1 MKINI
6 NSPVILN
13 NIISNLYNSLKESGY
28 DLFNKSD
35 SFYNDIC
42 SIFTTENGTD
52 ITLSDRRK
60 LIYDINANT
69 SICQNECQLDSYN
82 SSNKKVKC
90 KCSPQM
96 NKTDDNLKIN
106 SILDNFDLKTITD
119 SFISTI
125 RFSNFLVL
133 KCHKLAFNL
142 KDILKNIGRILMT
155 IIIFISFIFFI
166 IFCIFDFNKVNEYIK
181 EIYNLKLINGRYR
194 RHNSVRT
201 INKKKEILK
210 RKNSKKSS
218 KTLTNKS
225 KGDSLDIQMN
235 KNNNNIVNIN
245 QNNIVNTPPKR
256 GIYIYKNKAP
266 IILNNIES
274 NLSYKKLLE
283 NESKRK
289 IDMLNQRLSKKE
301 SNINYIQIE
310 NVNIGNS
317 SLNRKIIKNKKCK
330 TFKKKLSKK
339 RLSVEYHISNQ
350 EKKKK
355 KNENINNLN
364 DEELN
369 NLEYDKALIIDK
381 RTYFQYYWS
390 LLKKKHLLL
399 FTFYPIKDYN
409 LKTIKICLFLFSFS
423 LYFTVNGFF
432 FSDNTM
438 HKIYMDNG
446 KFNLIYL
453 IPQIVYSS
461 YLSCY

>member
-1 MKINI
+1 
-6 NSPVILN
+6 
-13 NIISNLYNSLKESGY
+13 
-28 DLFNKSD
+28 
-35 SFYNDIC
+35 
-42 SIFTTENGTD
+42 
-52 ITLSDRRK
+52 
-60 LIYDINANT
+60 
-69 SICQNECQLDSYN
+69 
-82 SSNKKVKC
+82 
-90 KCSPQM
+90 
-96 NKTDDNLKIN
+96 
-106 SILDNFDLKTITD
+106 
-119 SFISTI
+119 
-125 RFSNFLVL
+125 
-133 KCHKLAFNL
+133 
-142 KDILKNIGRILMT
+142 
-155 IIIFISFIFFI
+155 
-166 IFCIFDFNKVNEYIK
+166 
-181 EIYNLKLINGRYR
+181 
-194 RHNSVRT
+194 
-201 INKKKEILK
+201 
-210 RKNSKKSS
+210 
-218 KTLTNKS
+218 
-225 KGDSLDIQMN
+225 MN

-245 QNNIVNTPPKR
+245 QNNIVNTPPKK

-266 IILNNIES
+266 IILNNIQS

-317 SLNRKIIKNKKCK
+317 SLNRKIIKNKNCK
-330 TFKKKLSKK
+330 AFKKKLSKK
-339 RLSVEYHISNQ
+339 KLSVEYHISNQ
-350 EKKKK
+350 EKKSK
-355 KNENINNLN
+355 KNEIINNLN

-461 YLSCY
+461 IICLVINLIVKLLSLSEKSILSIKKKNIMLIVEFSKRIQKNLKIKFILYFILNYLLLFFFWYFISCFCGAYTNTQIILIKNTLISFGLSMLYPLGLNLIPGLFRIPALKAEKKDKKSIYQISLLLALI